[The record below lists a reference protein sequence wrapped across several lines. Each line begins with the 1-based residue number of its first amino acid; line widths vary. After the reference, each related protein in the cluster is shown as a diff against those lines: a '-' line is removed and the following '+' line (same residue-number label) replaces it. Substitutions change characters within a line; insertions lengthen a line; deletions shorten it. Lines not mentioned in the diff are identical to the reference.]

1 MDILLIHTIVKHS
14 KAVKVPNMPPPNLFN
29 ISLFIS
35 KNKMTENPFFSTKF
49 WQMIGAFGKWSYKDC
64 EADSTGLSGQVHF

>member
-1 MDILLIHTIVKHS
+1 
-14 KAVKVPNMPPPNLFN
+14 
-29 ISLFIS
+29 
-35 KNKMTENPFFSTKF
+35 MTENPFFSTKF